1 MLMKC
6 KNCGSRWQIGE
17 HLCMTIRTCPFCGYF
32 LEQAEVEEKLQYG
45 QSLVGYTNRNDLD
58 IVGTFIRGYHG
69 SESDVYIPEGVEET
83 GPILPEQGAFYANGT
98 IRKLVFPKS
107 MRKIGTR
114 ACYDCINLQ
123 EVIIPEGVTTISEY
137 AFSGCTSLKQ
147 IKLPSTICTIG
158 KNAFAQSGLVSIQFP
173 TYLDKIE
180 WSVFEGCGNLEEVI
194 IPGTVKEIG
203 DYAFRGCSNLRFLD
217 IQNGVR
223 IIRPSAFEACTAL
236 TKVELPYGLE
246 EIGHR
251 AFKDCFYLTTISI
264 PESVQKIE
272 VYTPY
277 YGPAEGP
284 FMNCTGLYN
293 IKHPARFGAYAFIGS
308 GYYDTARKL
317 DEERMAR
324 ERQRIR
330 ADRLNS
336 GKCPDC
342 DMKLSRLGRKCP
354 KCGKRY

>member
-1 MLMKC
+1 MRC
-6 KNCGSRWQIGE
+6 KNCGSEWKIAE
-17 HLCMTIRTCPFCGYF
+17 HLCMTIRTCPFCGHF
-32 LEQAEVEEKLQYG
+32 IEQTNTEERHEY
-45 QSLVGYTNRNDLD
+45 STSSVGYTKREDLD
-58 IVGTFIRGYHG
+58 IVGSVVRGYHG
-69 SESDVYIPEGVEET
+69 SEPDVYISDGVAET
-83 GPILPEQGAFYANGT
+83 GTIRPGQGAFYGNGT

-107 MRKIGTR
+107 MRKIGAR
-114 ACYDCINLQ
+114 ACFNCTNLQ
-123 EVIIPEGVTTISEY
+123 EVFIPEGVTTIGEY
-137 AFSGCTSLKQ
+137 AFSGCTSLKR
-147 IKLPSTICTIG
+147 INLPSTICSIE
-158 KNAFAQSGLVSIQFP
+158 KNAFAQSGLASIQFP
-173 TYLDKIE
+173 PLLDKIE
-180 WSVFEGCGNLEEVI
+180 WSAFEGCGSLEKVV

-203 DYAFRGCSNLRFLD
+203 FDAFKGCSNLRVLD
-217 IQNGVR
+217 IQGGVR

-236 TKVELPYGLE
+236 TEVELPHGLE

-251 AFKDCFYLTTISI
+251 AFKDCFYLTSVSI

-272 VYTPY
+272 VDKPY

-293 IKHPARFGAYAFIGS
+293 IKHPARFGAYSFIGS

-330 ADRLNS
+330 TERLNS

-342 DMKLSRLGRKCP
+342 DMKLSMLGRKCP